1 MCRVIGIGDNVC
13 DKYINQGRMFPGGQ
27 AMNFA
32 VYCNKLGM
40 KAAYIG
46 VFGSDRVAAHNITVM
61 KELGIDITRCRQIDG
76 ENGFA
81 LVDVIAGERSFIG
94 SNKGGVLRKHPIELN
109 PADLEYLSGFDW
121 IHTSNNSYFDAQL
134 YKLKDLNV
142 PVSYDF
148 STSYTDEDRIHNVAP
163 FVDMALLSCSGMDL
177 FDLHH
182 YVDMLQEAGCENIV
196 ATRGTEST
204 YVRMGGKSFLEP
216 PKLVEAVDTMGA
228 GDSFIAAFICSIL
241 SGNSPKDAAKNAA
254 DFSAKICLVNG
265 AFGYGVPIEGRIY
278 I

>member
-134 YKLKDLNV
+134 YKLKEY
-142 PVSYDF
+142 SR
-148 STSYTDEDRIHNVAP
+148 TA
-163 FVDMALLSCSGMDL
+163 
-177 FDLHH
+177 
-182 YVDMLQEAGCENIV
+182 
-196 ATRGTEST
+196 
-204 YVRMGGKSFLEP
+204 
-216 PKLVEAVDTMGA
+216 
-228 GDSFIAAFICSIL
+228 
-241 SGNSPKDAAKNAA
+241 
-254 DFSAKICLVNG
+254 
-265 AFGYGVPIEGRIY
+265 
-278 I
+278 